1 MEEGKEKTNVKTNIP
16 EKKSAPPP
24 PAPKP
29 KPKSYWNH
37 RVMKRTYDDEVELG
51 IYEVYYTDDEVT
63 GFTKHPVKLI
73 AEDVE
78 SLKWSLN
85 QMLECLEKEVLDYDE
100 LDKLISLRQ
109 KLIKAEESGFV
120 ELDDDFLKRMNKD
133 IQ

>member
-1 MEEGKEKTNVKTNIP
+1 MEEGKEKTIVKTDIP
-16 EKKSAPPP
+16 EKKTSPPP
-24 PAPKP
+24 PVPKP

-63 GFTKHPVKLI
+63 GFTKHPVKLV
-73 AEDVE
+73 AEDID

-85 QMLECLEKEVLDYDE
+85 QMLECFEKEVLYYDE

-109 KLIKAEESGFV
+109 KLIKSEESGFV
-120 ELDDDFLKRMNKD
+120 ELNDDFLKRMNKD
-133 IQ
+133 VQ

>member
-1 MEEGKEKTNVKTNIP
+1 MKEGKEKTNVKTNIP
-16 EKKSAPPP
+16 EKKSSPPP
-24 PAPKP
+24 P

-51 IYEVYYTDDEVT
+51 IYEVSYIDDEVT
-63 GFTKHPVKLI
+63 SFTKHPVKLL
-73 AEDVE
+73 AEDVD

-120 ELDDDFLKRMNKD
+120 ELDDDFLKRYE
-133 IQ
+133 

>member
-24 PAPKP
+24 PAP

-63 GFTKHPVKLI
+63 GFTKHPVKLV
-73 AEDVE
+73 AEDIE
-78 SLKWSLN
+78 SLEWSLN
-85 QMLECLEKEVLDYDE
+85 QMLECLGKEVLDYDE

-109 KLIKAEESGFV
+109 KLIEAEESEFV
-120 ELDDDFLKRMNKD
+120 ELDDDFLERMNKV

>member
-16 EKKSAPPP
+16 EKKSASP
-24 PAPKP
+24 PAP

-63 GFTKHPVKLI
+63 GFTKHPVKLV
-73 AEDVE
+73 AEDIE
-78 SLKWSLN
+78 SLEWSLN
-85 QMLECLEKEVLDYDE
+85 QMLECLGKEVLDYDE

-109 KLIKAEESGFV
+109 KLIEAEESEFV
-120 ELDDDFLKRMNKD
+120 ELDDDFLERMNKV